1 MQEFAKYKLHFNAT
15 LQSLTKAIKLRG
27 SSTLQYLVQ
36 L

>member
-1 MQEFAKYKLHFNAT
+1 MQEFAKYKLLFNAT
-15 LQSLTKAIKLRG
+15 LQSLTKAIKLSG